1 MYAGVA
7 GGALHPEALLTW
19 PVDHDFG
26 GGGGGG
32 GPVFGVPSLRPSVTT
47 MTSDRSSGGRISCRV
62 QRASSARSWPVFLS
76 RLRHSTLELCATQ
89 SGLGG

>member
-26 GGGGGG
+26 GGGGGL
-32 GPVFGVPSLRPSVTT
+32 VFGVPSLRPSATT
-47 MTSDRSSGGRISCRV
+47 MTSDRSSGGRISYRV
-62 QRASSARSWPVFLS
+62 QRASSPRSWPVFLS

-89 SGLGG
+89 SGLVG